1 MAKNKLAKFAAMAT
15 YSNVI
20 QPALFRKPK
29 DFDGPLPES
38 YPLAEKFLLKGN
50 WRKDYFHNDN
60 EIVIELGCGKGEY
73 TVELAKRF
81 PNKNFIGVDIKGSR
95 MYTGATLAIEAG
107 MSNVAFLRT
116 RIEVISHFFAEN
128 EVDEIW
134 ITFPD
139 PQMKKRTKRMTSTG
153 FMSQYSKFLKEG
165 GVINLKT
172 DSNFMYTYTKEL
184 VKANGLEVI
193 MDTDD
198 LHNNPVKD
206 DEVNKWLTEI
216 TTYYEKQWI
225 ARGKS
230 IKYISCRLDKKPL
243 QEPEVEIELDDYR
256 SFGREK
262 RSALNLSK

>member
-1 MAKNKLAKFAAMAT
+1 MSKGKLQKFADME
-15 YSNVI
+15 N
-20 QPALFRKPK
+20 
-29 DFDGPLPES
+29 
-38 YPLAEKFLLKGN
+38 YPHVFQYPYAVAEDHPFEMRGRWN
-50 WRKDYFHNDN
+50 EVFFHNDHP
-60 EIVIELGCGKGEY
+60 IILELGCGRAEY
-73 TVELAKRF
+73 TLGLARLN
-81 PNKNFIGVDIKGSR
+81 PMCNYIAVDIKGAR
-95 MYTGATLAIEAG
+95 MWAGAKQSLQEG
-107 MSNVAFLRT
+107 LPNVAFLRT
-116 RIEVISHFFAEN
+116 NIEIIDRFFAPS
-128 EVDEIW
+128 EVSEIW
-134 ITFPD
+134 LTFPD

-153 FMSQYSKFLKEG
+153 FLAQYAKFLKEG
-165 GVINLKT
+165 GIINLKT

-184 VKANGLEVI
+184 VKANSLDVI

-230 IKYISCRLDKKPL
+230 IKYISFRLDKKPL